1 MTTDL
6 LKKFKKANRLAKYK
20 LKMAFAR
27 IESET
32 NKKFNQQTKQCDKRL
47 AKLKQEKKE
56 SRRRLRQIDKES
68 DYRNKQL
75 FIDDLETDWE
85 KFKCA

>member
-1 MTTDL
+1 MYNKEYKMTTDL

-32 NKKFNQQTKQCDKRL
+32 NKKFNQQIKQCDKR
-47 AKLKQEKKE
+47 
-56 SRRRLRQIDKES
+56 
-68 DYRNKQL
+68 
-75 FIDDLETDWE
+75 
-85 KFKCA
+85 

>member
-1 MTTDL
+1 ME
-6 LKKFKKANRLAKYK
+6 
-20 LKMAFAR
+20 FAR

-32 NKKFNQQTKQCDKRL
+32 NKMFNPLIKQCDKRL

-56 SRRRLRQIDKES
+56 SRRRFRQMDKEL
-68 DYRNKQL
+68 DYIGKQL
-75 FIDDLETDWE
+75 FNNDLETDWE

>member
-1 MTTDL
+1 MTKDL

-32 NKKFNQQTKQCDKRL
+32 NKKFNQQIKQCDKRL
-47 AKLKQEKKE
+47 AKLKQEKK
-56 SRRRLRQIDKES
+56 SREEDLDK
-68 DYRNKQL
+68 
-75 FIDDLETDWE
+75 
-85 KFKCA
+85 